1 MSSRYIA
8 EDVRKRLYAE
18 SLGRCMNPA
27 CQKKLFSG
35 NGDIIEKP
43 ARINVNLLMVLNEKR
58 RQSPLS
64 QLKESDLQLSSQDS
78 CQVC

>member
-35 NGDIIEKP
+35 NGDIIEMETKLFGINSRLKFC
-43 ARINVNLLMVLNEKR
+43 RIIKN
-58 RQSPLS
+58 
-64 QLKESDLQLSSQDS
+64 
-78 CQVC
+78 